1 MSAVWSR
8 RIGDAP
14 LLPLVTQ
21 SGHSRPAP
29 KQLTFLI
36 PVALVG
42 CGWRHS
48 PPVHCSSQCSSP
60 MICGPRYLFDPT
72 QFPRFVIRCRP
83 GASEEYWQLDFVA
96 LIPSSTEG
104 SSDEGRAIR

>member
-1 MSAVWSR
+1 
-8 RIGDAP
+8 
-14 LLPLVTQ
+14 
-21 SGHSRPAP
+21 
-29 KQLTFLI
+29 
-36 PVALVG
+36 
-42 CGWRHS
+42 
-48 PPVHCSSQCSSP
+48 

-104 SSDEGRAIR
+104 SSDEGSAIRWSFISDVKVRARERHDDLVARDSDNNFSFAGAEEAQRV